1 MTIRNPPSRPRFP
14 TVPGATMIVAAV
26 RDACVVE
33 WSGRVADCRH
43 GGGGCDDR
51 LVPVSQVGEAIP
63 ARVTEVYDQMMR
75 GVIGSAQRDLGF
87 RGRLREFSTQRQP
100 VRYGRLAEGRLGPP
114 PPGPAVHRERD
125 LLPGR
130 GPDRRADAG
139 ARRGHLV
146 GDRRRAALG
155 AGGAGILPSAPP
167 SCDRSARS
175 WPVTRFLPAP
185 HFGRTAPATAS
196 RRDARASGSTT
207 KCLTPAGRP
216 APATAQRLATQLRHP

>member
-87 RGRLREFSTQRQP
+87 RGRLREFRYGSGSQFGTVAWQKDGWDLRRQVLRCTANVTYCRGADRIGELMPVPAGDTWWEIAGVQPSEPVGRASCPRRRRHVIDQP
-100 VRYGRLAEGRLGPP
+100 VRGR
-114 PPGPAVHRERD
+114 
-125 LLPGR
+125 
-130 GPDRRADAG
+130 
-139 ARRGHLV
+139 
-146 GDRRRAALG
+146 
-155 AGGAGILPSAPP
+155 
-167 SCDRSARS
+167 
-175 WPVTRFLPAP
+175 
-185 HFGRTAPATAS
+185 
-196 RRDARASGSTT
+196 
-207 KCLTPAGRP
+207 
-216 APATAQRLATQLRHP
+216 